1 METKTIRTLKAHEID
16 VRVQQVCG
24 DDNTPGAI
32 LLLYKDARCD
42 MAILDETF
50 GMYGWQRE
58 HAFKDDKNYCK
69 VSIWDD
75 SKGMWI
81 SKEDVGVE
89 SNTEETKGEA
99 SDAFKRACFN
109 IGIGR
114 ELYSAP
120 FIFVKLASDEWYTDQ
135 KTGKKKAAK
144 SLKFYVSQ
152 ISYNESREIA
162 SITIK
167 DHKGVE
173 RFKKIRGTI
182 GADYLTDNKKQR
194 LNKLFSWL
202 EVAYRNNPE
211 AFVVVNYLLSEG
223 FVFDEED
230 TQIKILQKWTE
241 YITNKG
247 L

>member
-24 DDNTPGAI
+24 NNNAVGAI

-58 HAFKDDKNYCK
+58 HSFKENKNYCK
-69 VSIWDD
+69 VSIWDEN
-75 SKGMWI
+75 KAMWI

-120 FIFVKLASDEWYTDQ
+120 FMYIKLDANEWVNDE

-152 ISYNESREIA
+152 ISYNDSREIA

-167 DHKGVE
+167 DNNGIE

-182 GADYLTDNKKQR
+182 GADYLKDNKKQR

-202 EVAYRNNPE
+202 EIAYRNNPE

-223 FVFDEED
+223 FVFDGED

-241 YITNKG
+241 YIMNKG

>member
-1 METKTIRTLKAHEID
+1 MEMKSIRTLKAHEID

-24 DDNTPGAI
+24 DDNAPGAI

-75 SKGMWI
+75 KKAMWI

-120 FIFVKLASDEWYTDQ
+120 FMYIKLASDEWYTDQ
-135 KTGKKKAAK
+135 KTSKKKASK

-152 ISYNESREIA
+152 ISYNDNREIA

-167 DHKGVE
+167 DNKGVE
-173 RFKKIRGTI
+173 RFKKIRGII
-182 GADYLTDNKKQR
+182 GADYLQDNKKRR
-194 LNKLFSWL
+194 LNKLFNWL

-211 AFVVVNYLLSEG
+211 SFVAIGYLLDEG
-223 FVFDEED
+223 FVFDGED
-230 TQIKILQKWTE
+230 TQVKILQKWTE
-241 YITNKG
+241 YIMNKG
-247 L
+247 V

>member
-1 METKTIRTLKAHEID
+1 MEKKNIRTLRALEID

-24 DDNTPGAI
+24 KEPNVGAI

-50 GMYGWQRE
+50 GMFGWQRE
-58 HAFKDDKNYCK
+58 HSFKDGKNYCK
-69 VSIWDD
+69 VSIWDE
-75 SKGMWI
+75 KKQCWVA
-81 SKEDVGVE
+81 KEDVGVE
-89 SNTEETKGEA
+89 SNTEEVKGES
-99 SDAFKRACFN
+99 SDAFKRACFT

-120 FIFVKLASDEWYTDQ
+120 FIYIPLADGEWYVDD
-135 KTGKKKAAK
+135 KSGKPKAEKK
-144 SLKFYVSQ
+144 LKFYVSQ
-152 ISYNESREIA
+152 ISYNDSREIA

-167 DHKGVE
+167 DNNGKE
-173 RFKKIRGTI
+173 RFKKIRGMI
-182 GADYLTDNKKQR
+182 GADYLKDNKKQR

-202 EVAYRNNPE
+202 EIAYRNNPE
-211 AFVVVNYLLSEG
+211 AFVAIQYLLNEG
-223 FVFDEED
+223 FVFDREE
-230 TQIKILQKWTE
+230 TQIQILQKWTE